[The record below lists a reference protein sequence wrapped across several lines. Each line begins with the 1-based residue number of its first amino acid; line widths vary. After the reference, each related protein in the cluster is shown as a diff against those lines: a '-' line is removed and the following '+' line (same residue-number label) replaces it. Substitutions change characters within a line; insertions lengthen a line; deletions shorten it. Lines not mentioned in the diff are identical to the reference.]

1 MFELTG
7 KTALVTGSSRG
18 IGRGIALGLA
28 KAGANVAVNSVH
40 ITDAT
45 MELVERIRAMGRK
58 CVAIGADV
66 SRESEVDRLF
76 AETLETFGGL
86 DILVNNAGISREE
99 TVFDITPDSW
109 HQVIDTNLTSTF
121 LCAKKAM
128 ETMREQAAPG
138 RIIQI
143 TSLAG
148 HQGAVYGHVHY
159 AASKSGQIGLTKT
172 LARTGAPYGI
182 TVNAIAPGIIDSDL
196 LHRLHGEEKVKALT
210 DAVPLG
216 LGTPE
221 DIAHAAVYLAS
232 DEARYVTGVTL
243 DVNGGIYFR

>member
-1 MFELTG
+1 MFELNG

-28 KAGANVAVNSVH
+28 KAGADVIVNSVH
-40 ITDAT
+40 ITDYT
-45 MELVERIRAMGRK
+45 MELVGQIQAMGQR
-58 CVAIGADV
+58 CAAIGADV

-76 AETLETFGGL
+76 AEAAETFGRL

-99 TVFDITPDSW
+99 TIFDITADSW
-109 HQVIDTNLTSTF
+109 RHVLDTNLTSTF
-121 LCAKKAM
+121 LCAKRAM
-128 ETMREQAAPG
+128 EAMREQAAPG

-216 LGTPE
+216 LGSAE
-221 DIAHAAVYLAS
+221 DVAYAAVFLAS
-232 DEARYVTGVTL
+232 DEARYITGVTL